1 MSYKIQDRVWESAKH
16 KGDAMMV
23 LLALASYANNEG
35 VCFPAQDTLAK
46 RARVSRRGLQYILR
60 RLVEAGDVEIV
71 QAGGSGDGGRASTVY
86 RLTPYTEVR
95 MHDVRPTGANGAPHP
110 CTPCAP
116 PAHTVRP
123 TGAPGAPLPAHPMRP
138 NLSSESVSESVN
150 ESVTE
155 STRAREEGLR
165 ERVSKMFG
173 REPESP
179 WSKAEMIALEAVA
192 SLGTSE
198 SDLVALSRY
207 YRSRSIPAATDYR
220 RRTLGSLLEHW
231 HGELDRARSWVREQK
246 RKANSIL

>member
-1 MSYKIQDRVWESAKH
+1 
-16 KGDAMMV
+16 MMV
-23 LLALASYANNEG
+23 LLALASYANNDG

-95 MHDVRPTGANGAPHP
+95 MHDVRPTGASGAPLPAHGVRPTGANGAPHP

-116 PAHTVRP
+116 PAHPVRP
-123 TGAPGAPLPAHPMRP
+123 TGASHAPLPAHPVRP
-138 NLSSESVSESVN
+138 NLSVESVNESVN

-165 ERVSKMFG
+165 ERICEMFG
-173 REPESP
+173 RDPKSA
-179 WSKAEMIALEAVA
+179 WSKSEMIALDAVA

-198 SDLVALSRY
+198 SDLEALSRY
-207 YRSRSIPAATDYR
+207 YRTKLIPPDKDYR
-220 RRTLGSLLEHW
+220 RRTVGAMLENW
-231 HGELDRARSWVREQK
+231 QGELDRARGFVREQK
-246 RKANSIL
+246 QRANSIL